1 MKPLQ
6 LFALLLLQKLLLVHQ
21 VLSRRQQKLML
32 SLLHLG

>member
-6 LFALLLLQKLLLVHQ
+6 LIVPLPLQRLLLVHQ